1 MEDEHLQILTAL
13 TSIPGFHR
21 KMIRRLIAFWA
32 TKSVSPMEA
41 WGRKRRWKEEAELL
55 TEEQRTSW
63 SDFRKRW
70 SVESCCENLLT
81 QGIEVIGV
89 DHFPELLREVDDP
102 PFLLFAK
109 GNRACLRPTHVAV
122 VGSRTPTRYGQ
133 WATQKIVAQL
143 IQHDVSIVSGF
154 MVGIDYQS
162 HQVAVSVGG
171 RSVGVLGFGFGEMY
185 PSHLRRAALEFLEAG
200 NLFVTEYPPGLPPS
214 KWQFP
219 ERNRIVAGLSAATL
233 VVEARENSGSL
244 ITAQCALDAGRVV
257 GAVPGA
263 IDNVYSQ
270 GTHLLLRQGALL
282 VTSGEDI
289 LEELGLIPSQK
300 GQKNPKSP

>member
-1 MEDEHLQILTAL
+1 MDNSFLQVMTAL
-13 TSIPGFHR
+13 ISTSSFNR
-21 KMIRRLIAFWA
+21 KTIRQLLKFWNEKGVTPA
-32 TKSVSPMEA
+32 EA
-41 WGRKRRWKEEAELL
+41 WNRKRRWKEESLLL
-55 TEEQRTSW
+55 TEEQRHTW
-63 SDFRKRW
+63 ADFRNRCTPEGFWETILAK
-70 SVESCCENLLT
+70 
-81 QGIEVIGV
+81 GIEVLGP
-89 DHFPELLREVDDP
+89 DQFPPLLREVVDSP
-102 PFLLFAK
+102 LLLFAK
-109 GNRACLRPTHVAV
+109 GNKACLRPTHISV

-143 IQHDVSIVSGF
+143 IEHDVSIVSGF

-162 HQVAVSVGG
+162 HQVAASVGG

-185 PSHLRRAALEFLEAG
+185 PAHLRRAAAEFLEAG
-200 NLFVTEYPPGLPPS
+200 NLFVTEYPPGVPPS

-219 ERNRIVAGLSAATL
+219 ERNRVVAGFSAATV

-244 ITAQCALDAGRVV
+244 ITAQCAVDVGRVV

-289 LEELGLIPSQK
+289 LEELGLITPKMGLKDQ
-300 GQKNPKSP
+300 KSP